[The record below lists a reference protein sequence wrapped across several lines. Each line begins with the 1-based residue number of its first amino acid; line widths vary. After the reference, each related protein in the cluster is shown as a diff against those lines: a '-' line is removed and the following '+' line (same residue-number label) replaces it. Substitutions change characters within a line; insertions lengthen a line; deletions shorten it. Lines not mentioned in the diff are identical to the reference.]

1 MSRLVKLAVLGAGVV
16 AAAAAAVA
24 AYRGFVL
31 RPLPSY
37 DGQPVF
43 PELDGTVDV
52 LWDQWGVPH
61 IYAQSQDDAFFVQGY
76 LHAQDRL
83 WQMELNRR
91 AGAGRLSEL
100 FGQRTLEADRFLRR
114 VGLRRVAREEFSMLD
129 EDAAT
134 VLAAYCAGVNA
145 FIRRSRSR
153 LPLEFTLLRFV
164 PEPWSPVDVLQW
176 AKLMG
181 WNLSVNWDVE
191 LLRAH
196 MAKLLGA
203 DAAAALEQGYQ
214 SGHPLTSPPG
224 AVEQDA
230 ALPGALAPLLATFL
244 AGGASNAWAISGERS
259 ASGKPLLA
267 NDPHLNPGLPSP
279 WYECHLECPD
289 FRVTGVSLP
298 GAPGIV
304 VGHNQQVAWGMTASM
319 VDTQDI
325 FMERLADDGSPRYRV
340 RNAWRQG
347 EVVHEVISVKGKREP
362 EHEQVLVTPHGP
374 VVLRDTEDA
383 TVGYALRSTLLEPG
397 SPLKATRALLQASS
411 VQEAQEALA
420 HWTAPALNFVLAD
433 VHGNIG
439 YQLAGTLPRREP
451 DSGVVP
457 AVGWE
462 QQREWQGHL
471 PPEDNPA
478 LLNPPEGYVVNAN
491 NKVTAN
497 SEPYI
502 AGEWVDG
509 YRAQR
514 IADLLLARPR
524 HSVADFQAMHQDAL
538 SLPALQLIHMLV
550 DAEPLSQA
558 ANQGMEM
565 LLRWDARIGKDSPQ
579 AALYETVRLKLHQN
593 LLRPVLGER
602 VQDYFGVQVHPLGA
616 SSGYLFRGGS
626 MLFRLAERLR
636 SSDKDAWHRLLTQS
650 FEEAFADLYYTLGP
664 NMQSWSWGGL
674 HTLTFRHTLGAL
686 PIVGRLLNRGP
697 YPLRGDT
704 DTVHQASFTAGVSF
718 EANRWIP
725 GFRYVA
731 DTSDWD
737 RSVVINVPGQSGQ
750 VGSPHYDDQIEM
762 WLRGEYRP
770 MLFSRAAVEAG
781 AQSWQQFLPE

>member
-1 MSRLVKLAVLGAGVV
+1 MRGQSAASVLLQVSPCLPTTLISTPV
-16 AAAAAAVA
+16 CP
-24 AYRGFVL
+24 
-31 RPLPSY
+31 RP
-37 DGQPVF
+37 
-43 PELDGTVDV
+43 GTNAI
-52 LWDQWGVPH
+52 W
-61 IYAQSQDDAFFVQGY
+61 S
-76 LHAQDRL
+76 
-83 WQMELNRR
+83 
-91 AGAGRLSEL
+91 
-100 FGQRTLEADRFLRR
+100 
-114 VGLRRVAREEFSMLD
+114 AR
-129 EDAAT
+129 
-134 VLAAYCAGVNA
+134 
-145 FIRRSRSR
+145 
-153 LPLEFTLLRFV
+153 
-164 PEPWSPVDVLQW
+164 
-176 AKLMG
+176 
-181 WNLSVNWDVE
+181 
-191 LLRAH
+191 
-196 MAKLLGA
+196 
-203 DAAAALEQGYQ
+203 
-214 SGHPLTSPPG
+214 
-224 AVEQDA
+224 
-230 ALPGALAPLLATFL
+230 
-244 AGGASNAWAISGERS
+244 IS
-259 ASGKPLLA
+259 K
-267 NDPHLNPGLPSP
+267 
-279 WYECHLECPD
+279 
-289 FRVTGVSLP
+289 VTGVSLP

-383 TVGYALRSTLLEPG
+383 TLGYALKSTLLQPG
-397 SPLKATRALLQASS
+397 SVLKATRGLLQASS

-439 YQLAGTLPRREP
+439 HQLAGRLPRREP

-457 AVGWE
+457 ALGWE
-462 QQREWQGHL
+462 QQREWRGNL

-478 LLNPPEGYVVNAN
+478 LLNPLEGYVVNAN
-491 NKVTAN
+491 NKVT
-497 SEPYI
+497 SSGEPHI

-524 HSVADFQAMHQDAL
+524 HGVADFQAMHQDVL

-565 LLRWDARIGKDSPQ
+565 LLRWDARIERDSPQ
-579 AALYETVRLKLHQN
+579 AALYEAVRQKLHQN
-593 LLRPVLGER
+593 LLRPVLGAR

-616 SSGYLFRGGS
+616 SSAYQFRGGS

-674 HTLTFRHTLGAL
+674 HTLTFRHPLGAL
-686 PIVGRLLNRGP
+686 PVVGRLLNRGP

-704 DTVHQASFTAGVSF
+704 DTVHQASFPAGESF

-781 AQSWQQFLPE
+781 GAVLATVPAGAAVAAGRFLPARTVAFFGCAATVLEGQFSWSAQMVHMGRSALHTCRPCSMRWTWKRYASSGLTASSRMAWAASAVTLGPIRPSRLAIRCTWVSTGMHGKPREKSSTQRAVFGPTPSSVVSQAKASVKGNDFKNARS